1 MAYRDSDSEDKIQ
14 NIDLMKKR
22 SNIWIEG
29 MKESMGN

>member
-14 NIDLMKKR
+14 NMDLMKKR
-22 SNIWIEG
+22 SNVWIES